1 MMRHKATLHPEHIE
15 YEHEHTG
22 DELEVDETSDIN
34 PQNSSDEN
42 SDDDEIDAG
51 NSDEDSD
58 EESGG
63 EEGDEHN
70 EYNLWSY
77 LKKIAFKNDEI
88 LNKFGEAMER
98 NINDGMSEDEAKKK
112 AIRIVLPDI
121 RKDIYKNYTDMLLL
135 WHFAEQ
141 DDSHEKVMDTK
152 RKLMEDEDYDAEE
165 AIRYAVKKRKYL
177 IQKES
182 KIREGDLVMLEESES
197 DEDEGE
203 DSSLDEK

>member
-1 MMRHKATLHPEHIE
+1 
-15 YEHEHTG
+15 
-22 DELEVDETSDIN
+22 
-34 PQNSSDEN
+34 
-42 SDDDEIDAG
+42 
-51 NSDEDSD
+51 
-58 EESGG
+58 
-63 EEGDEHN
+63 
-70 EYNLWSY
+70 
-77 LKKIAFKNDEI
+77 
-88 LNKFGEAMER
+88 
-98 NINDGMSEDEAKKK
+98 MSEDEAKKK

-135 WHFAEQ
+135 WHFAEH

-182 KIREGDLVMLEESES
+182 KIREGDLVMLEES